1 MELRGK
7 NGRVLFHERERRLL
21 VLEIQHVPQLV
32 DLVVGDHLD
41 PHELLHVGLI
51 CLRTGHDGNA
61 CTREGDLGGRGELKD
76 HIGIARLTAECQD
89 IFKRDEIA
97 LKLMDTVGVVPHEHK
112 VLRRGLHIC
121 DAMDGLIGVDDA
133 VGIRVLRHA
142 PHALDRRVLYQLFDH
157 VHIGSRRGHGD
168 RDHLEAERL
177 RNFEMAV
184 IARRGAEPLHAVEL
198 APRLLRMQHPV
209 RHSLGYR
216 VIHER
221 QRRAAA
227 NKALLRLAAQ
237 NVGKQPLRGRK
248 TRKLAV
254 VANVHTVAHA
264 LLRAI

>member
-7 NGRVLFHERERRLL
+7 NGRVLFHKRERRLL
-21 VLEIQHVPQLV
+21 VLEIQHVPQLI
-32 DLVVGDHLD
+32 DLVVGNHLD

-51 CLRTGHDGNA
+51 RLRAGHDGNA
-61 CTREGDLGGRGELKD
+61 RAREGDLGGRSELKD

-97 LKLMDTVGVVPHEHK
+97 LKFMDTVGVVPHEHE

-121 DAMDGLIGVDDA
+121 DATDCLIGVDDA

-142 PHALDRRVLYQLFDH
+142 PHALDRRVLYQLLYH

-168 RDHLEAERL
+168 RDHLEAKRL

-184 IARRGAEPLHAVEL
+184 IARRWAEPLHAVEL
-198 APRLLRMQHPV
+198 APRLFRMQHPV
-209 RHSLGYR
+209 RHGLGYC

-227 NKALLRLAAQ
+227 NKALLRLAAK
-237 NVGKQPLRGRK
+237 NIGKQPLRGRK

-254 VANVHTVAHA
+254 VANVHAVTHA
-264 LLRAI
+264 LVRVI